1 VTAPVEV
8 VLVAAVARGGVIGRN
23 GALPWHLP
31 ADLKH
36 FRRLTLG
43 HAVIMGRATFE
54 SIGKP
59 LAQRLN
65 IVLSHRRDFAP
76 PGVVVAAD
84 LPAAYALAAAH
95 GGPAMV
101 IGGAQVY
108 AQALADAQRIE
119 LTEVH
124 AEVAGDTHF
133 PPLGRDWHE
142 AAREDHPADAQNPY
156 PYSFVTYR
164 RESNT
169 CCGKAHARAVL
180 LESTP

>member
-1 VTAPVEV
+1 MTTPTEI
-8 VLVAAVARGGVIGRN
+8 VLVVAVARGGVIGAA

-31 ADLKH
+31 ADLAH

-59 LAQRLN
+59 LPQRLN
-65 IVLSHRRDFAP
+65 IVLTRQGDFAP
-76 PGVVVAAD
+76 PGVEVVASLA
-84 LPAAYALAAAH
+84 AAYARAAAH

-101 IGGAQVY
+101 IGGATVY
-108 AQALADAQRIE
+108 AQALGDAQRVE

-124 AEVAGDTHF
+124 ADVPGDTHF
-133 PPLGRDWHE
+133 PPLGGEWRE
-142 AAREDHPADAQNPY
+142 TARVDHPADTRNAY

-164 RESNT
+164 R
-169 CCGKAHARAVL
+169 G
-180 LESTP
+180 

>member
-1 VTAPVEV
+1 MTAPVEV
-8 VLVAAVARGGVIGRN
+8 VLVVAVACGGVIGRD
-23 GALPWHLP
+23 GTLPWHLP
-31 ADLKH
+31 ADLQH
-36 FRRLTLG
+36 FKRLTLG

-59 LAQRLN
+59 LPQRLN
-65 IVLSHRRDFAP
+65 IVLTQRRDFAP
-76 PGVVVAAD
+76 PGVLVAAD

-101 IGGAQVY
+101 IGGAKVY

-124 AEVAGDTHF
+124 ARLAGDTHF
-133 PPLGRDWHE
+133 PPLGPDWRE
-142 AAREDHPADAQNPY
+142 TAREDHPADARNPY

-164 RESNT
+164 R
-169 CCGKAHARAVL
+169 G
-180 LESTP
+180 

>member
-1 VTAPVEV
+1 MTVPPEV
-8 VLVAAVARGGVIGRN
+8 VLVVAVANGGVIGRD

-31 ADLKH
+31 ADLAH

-59 LAQRLN
+59 LPQRLN
-65 IVLSHRRDFAP
+65 IVLSHRADFAP
-76 PGVVVAAD
+76 PGVHVVAG
-84 LPAAYALAAAH
+84 LPEAYALAAAH

-108 AQALADAQRIE
+108 AQALAQAGRIE

-124 AEVAGDTHF
+124 ADVPGDTHF
-133 PPLGRDWHE
+133 PPLGADWRE
-142 AAREDHPADAQNPY
+142 VAREDHPADARNAH

-164 RESNT
+164 R
-169 CCGKAHARAVL
+169 A
-180 LESTP
+180 

>member
-8 VLVAAVARGGVIGRN
+8 ALVVAVAQGGVIGAD

-36 FRRLTLG
+36 FRELTLG
-43 HAVIMGRATFE
+43 KPVIMGRATYE

-59 LAQRLN
+59 LPQRLN
-65 IVLSHRRDFAP
+65 IVLSRQAGFAP
-76 PGVVVAAD
+76 PGVEVVGSLD
-84 LPAAYALAAAH
+84 EAYRLAAAH

-101 IGGAQVY
+101 IGGAQIY
-108 AQALADAQRIE
+108 AQALPDADAVE

-124 AEVAGDTHF
+124 AAVAGDTHF
-133 PPLGRDWHE
+133 PPLGPGWRE
-142 AAREDHPADAQNPY
+142 VARQDYPADARNAH

-164 RESNT
+164 R
-169 CCGKAHARAVL
+169 G
-180 LESTP
+180 